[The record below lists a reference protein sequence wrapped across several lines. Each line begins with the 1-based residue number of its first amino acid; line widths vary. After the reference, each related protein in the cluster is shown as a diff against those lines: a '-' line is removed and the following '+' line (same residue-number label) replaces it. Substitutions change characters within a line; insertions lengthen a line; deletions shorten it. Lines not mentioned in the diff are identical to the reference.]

1 MLGVAMLRPVDIIMF
16 ALYLVLAGL
25 AVAVDLLTDRVWF
38 IALAASAVCA
48 LLWVVARLQLG
59 RSFSVR
65 PEAHAL
71 VTSGLYS
78 RFRHPI
84 YLFGTA
90 AFVFVLLALQGW
102 EALPV
107 CALLVVVQ
115 VVRARREE
123 RVLAA
128 AFGSEYA
135 AYRAS
140 TWF

>member
-1 MLGVAMLRPVDIIMF
+1 MPPVVMLRPVDIVMF
-16 ALYLVLAGL
+16 ALYLALAGL
-25 AVAVDLLTDRVWF
+25 AVVVDLLTSRVWF
-38 IALAASAVCA
+38 VALAVSLVCA

-65 PEAHAL
+65 PEAREL

-90 AFVFVLLALQGW
+90 AFMFVLLALQGW
-102 EALPV
+102 GALPV
-107 CALLVVVQ
+107 CVLLAVVQ
-115 VVRARREE
+115 AVRARREE
-123 RVLAA
+123 RVLAQ
-128 AFGSEYA
+128 AFGADYA

>member
-1 MLGVAMLRPVDIIMF
+1 MLRPVDIVMF
-16 ALYLVLAGL
+16 AFYVALAVLAL
-25 AVAVDLLTDRVWF
+25 VVDVLKEHVWSV
-38 IALAASAVCA
+38 ALALSVVCA

-65 PEAHAL
+65 PEAHEL
-71 VTSGLYS
+71 VTSGLYA

-90 AFVFVLLALQGW
+90 AFMFVLLAIQGW
-102 EALPV
+102 GALPI

-115 VVRARREE
+115 VLRARREE

-128 AFGSEYA
+128 AFGAEYA

>member
-1 MLGVAMLRPVDIIMF
+1 MLRPVDIVMF
-16 ALYLVLAGL
+16 AFYAVLAGL
-25 AVAVDLLTDRVWF
+25 AVVVDLLTDHVWF
-38 IALAASAVCA
+38 FALAASLACA

-65 PEAHAL
+65 PEAHEV
-71 VTSGLYS
+71 VTTGLYA

-90 AFVFVLLALQGW
+90 AFIFVLLALQGW
-102 EALPV
+102 EALPICV
-107 CALLVVVQ
+107 LLIVVQ
-115 VVRARREE
+115 LLRARREE
-123 RVLAA
+123 RMLAA
-128 AFGSEYA
+128 AFGADYA